1 MKTSLTTV
9 KQQGM
14 RMVRHWYLPII
25 AGVLCIACGVF
36 IFVYPLES
44 YLLLAITLGVVILI
58 TSFVEIVMALS
69 SRNWFLT
76 RPWNIIGIIIN
87 ILLGILLCSN
97 PAINIILL
105 PFLIGG
111 WVFMRSLM
119 LLSFSRDLS
128 NAEIPIGNWL
138 FALGLLLLILSVLII
153 VRPFAIGINMVI
165 ILSGVSFII
174 GGISLIVL
182 SLNVRHLHSIVK
194 KYLTPDT
201 EEEEY

>member
-1 MKTSLTTV
+1 MKTSLATV
-9 KQQGM
+9 KQLGM
-14 RMVRHWYLPII
+14 RIVKHWYLPIV

-44 YLLLAITLGVVILI
+44 YLLLAITLGIVILI
-58 TSFVEIVMALS
+58 TSFMEIVMALS

-87 ILLGILLCSN
+87 ILLGIFLCAN
-97 PAINIILL
+97 PTINIILL

-119 LLSFSRDLS
+119 LLSLSRDFS
-128 NAEIPIGNWL
+128 NMDIPIGNWL
-138 FALGLLLLILSVLII
+138 FALGLLLLILSII
-153 VRPFAIGINMVI
+153 IIIRPFAIGINMVI

-182 SLNVRHLHSIVK
+182 SLNVRRLHCIVK
-194 KYLTPDT
+194 KYLTADT
-201 EEEEY
+201 EVEEC